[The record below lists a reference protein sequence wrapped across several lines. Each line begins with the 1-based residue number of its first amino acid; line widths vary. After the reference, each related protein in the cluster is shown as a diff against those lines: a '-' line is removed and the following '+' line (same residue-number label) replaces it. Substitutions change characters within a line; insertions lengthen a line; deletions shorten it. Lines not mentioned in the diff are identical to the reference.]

1 MMKKNNEFILRNIAG
16 EVVLVPT
23 GIITQN
29 FNGLITLNSVG
40 AFIWE
45 HLEVAKDKEE
55 LVKLILDE
63 YDIDEETAKRDT
75 EAFLEML
82 LKFNMI
88 DIEA

>member
-1 MMKKNNEFILRNIAG
+1 MKKNSEFILRNIAG

-23 GIITQN
+23 GTITQN

-63 YDIDEETAKRDT
+63 YDIDKETAKRDT

>member
-1 MMKKNNEFILRNIAG
+1 MKKNNEFILRNIAG

-23 GIITQN
+23 GTITQN